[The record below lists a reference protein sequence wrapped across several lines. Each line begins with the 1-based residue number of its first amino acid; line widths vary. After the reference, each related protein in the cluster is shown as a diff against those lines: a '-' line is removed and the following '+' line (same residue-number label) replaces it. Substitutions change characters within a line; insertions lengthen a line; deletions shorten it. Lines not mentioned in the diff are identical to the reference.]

1 MIPPLVFLKFE
12 GVLLVHCFVFVFY
25 GDGLYFGEPDYRFG
39 LGRSVT
45 IEDLERDV
53 VEIDLDHL
61 PMVAPPMISLQILY
75 PLVQDALDP
84 SITNIQ
90 LRRLVPRL
98 VSHVAT
104 LGVRRFRDWRF

>member
-1 MIPPLVFLKFE
+1 
-12 GVLLVHCFVFVFY
+12 
-25 GDGLYFGEPDYRFG
+25 
-39 LGRSVT
+39 
-45 IEDLERDV
+45 
-53 VEIDLDHL
+53 
-61 PMVAPPMISLQILY
+61 MVAPPMISLQILY